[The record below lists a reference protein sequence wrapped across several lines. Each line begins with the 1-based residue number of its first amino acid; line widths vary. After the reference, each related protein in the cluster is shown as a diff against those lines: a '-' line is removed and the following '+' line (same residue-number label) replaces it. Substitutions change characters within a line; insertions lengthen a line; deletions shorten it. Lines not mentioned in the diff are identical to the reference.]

1 MDSVEESFVENVPLK
16 NVQNSLKHIPASL
29 KADLGKFFRK
39 ESLEA
44 ESIKELFITLSCYW
58 DYAFSLHGGWS
69 CKKPFPI
76 STYIEEK
83 KIGHSALYNH

>member
-1 MDSVEESFVENVPLK
+1 MDSVEESFVDNVPLK

-44 ESIKELFITLSCYW
+44 ESIKELFITLSCY
-58 DYAFSLHGGWS
+58 
-69 CKKPFPI
+69 
-76 STYIEEK
+76 
-83 KIGHSALYNH
+83 